1 MNFIPK
7 IVYSNTIIQFTKPPQ
22 GDYLNQVIDASEI
35 TTKSFNGKTQTTWA
49 YNSNFISPEF
59 FLVEHDV
66 KESLQTFLSTYA
78 VKGVTFN
85 YFPHSDEATFYS
97 VTLKDKRFEP
107 KIVAIQGADKFFW
120 EFTLKMEVV
129 N

>member
-78 VKGVTFN
+78 VKGVTFE
-85 YFPHSDEATFYS
+85 YYPHSDEVTFFS

-120 EFTLKMEVV
+120 EFTIKMEVA